1 MNLELP
7 DLNGETHFRPP
18 AMIVPIRRCPLRP
31 DDDMKFR
38 IWNSRELPTKANA
51 VQKYLHLRTLV
62 LERVS
67 SYV

>member
-1 MNLELP
+1 MELT
-7 DLNGETHFRPP
+7 DLNEETRFRQP

-38 IWNSRELPTKANA
+38 SWYDRQLPTEANA

-62 LERVS
+62 LEKVS